1 MKKVLLWVIIIQLLI
16 IQCSCNRYTSSF
28 EAIGLVRSQT
38 SHSCEASFYALKQ
51 GQLVFKIKKTKV
63 NAEGNIAYSVK
74 VDKGEI
80 VIYYDIYGVKEEL
93 VRVKEGER
101 VEDVGGYVEGGRTV
115 YIIIEAVEET
125 QGRVSVELDH

>member
-51 GQLVFKIKKTKV
+51 GQLVFKIKKTDRSTSSIIPGAGAGLV
-63 NAEGNIAYSVK
+63 TR
-74 VDKGEI
+74 DKF
-80 VIYYDIYGVKEEL
+80 
-93 VRVKEGER
+93 
-101 VEDVGGYVEGGRTV
+101 
-115 YIIIEAVEET
+115 
-125 QGRVSVELDH
+125 